1 MKIRK
6 ASPVPLQHNGLTSCC
21 LTALMLA
28 VLLFSCTASQPE
40 GGPVYRSEHGF
51 TIVLPSQ
58 WLAVDQ
64 LEIGGKENPLGTD
77 NPRIRNLFTAE
88 GIKALKEKARSGGIE
103 LFVNLETSDEAFIE
117 SINVQSARGSIAIEQ
132 SDAVPACA
140 ETEKRLTTLYGKPV
154 KMTACNILKIQRMP
168 AVFMAYQVEKLAL
181 AHAQYL
187 IQLKTDRY
195 VVMTRTC
202 RPKNLPKLR
211 PEFDAIVAS
220 LRAT

>member
-1 MKIRK
+1 MQGY
-6 ASPVPLQHNGLTSCC
+6 SLTSRC
-21 LTALMLA
+21 LTVLMLA
-28 VLLFSCTASQPE
+28 ALLFSCTAPQPE

-51 TIVLPSQ
+51 TIALPSQ
-58 WLAVDQ
+58 WLAVNQ
-64 LEIGGKENPLGTD
+64 LEIGGKENPIGTD

-103 LFVNLETSDEAFIE
+103 LFVNLETSDETFIE
-117 SINVQSARGSIAIEQ
+117 SINVQSARGSIAIED

-140 ETEKRLTTLYGKPV
+140 ETEKRLVALYGKPV
-154 KMTACNILKIQRMP
+154 KMSACKVIRIQHMP
-168 AVFMAYQVEKLAL
+168 AVFMEYRVERLAL

-195 VVMTRTC
+195 VIMTLTC

-211 PEFDAIVAS
+211 PELDAIAAS
-220 LRAT
+220 FRAA